1 MTPLSI
7 PITVGVLMLPKS
19 AGKATKPRTAGQT
32 RLMQAL
38 DAAASG
44 EELALGFQAIDT
56 NSSAPVEFN
65 ELSDGFANR

>member
-1 MTPLSI
+1 
-7 PITVGVLMLPKS
+7 
-19 AGKATKPRTAGQT
+19 
-32 RLMQAL
+32 MQAL

-65 ELSDGFANR
+65 ELSDWFANR